1 LRRDRGGVA
10 KVNVDVSL
18 LVVSHLVILL
28 IGIAIGRR
36 RDAKVRIEIARFGAM
51 VIEAMKEKATS

>member
-1 LRRDRGGVA
+1 M
-10 KVNVDVSL
+10 NVGVSL

-36 RDAKVRIEIARFGAM
+36 RDAKVRNEIARFGAM